1 MSRPWVARASTVSL
15 AVLCAVLASGLF
27 GGRAL
32 ADGDPASD
40 VLITHSYYVPAD
52 AKASTRQEDQ
62 LGSLLQAA
70 DRAGLPIRVAV
81 IPAEYDLGSALQ
93 AWRRPQSYSE
103 FLGYELSNSYKSAL
117 LIVMP
122 NGFGL
127 NWPDHP
133 MTQALRSL
141 SAVKVRSGRGGLLT
155 SAEAAVRVVAAAG
168 GVRLAA
174 GSDAAAAA
182 SSSSSASHGIPT
194 IAIVIVFAWALAIAA
209 FVVVRRARRRPPR
222 PARAAQSR
230 PSGAAQPRPRLAL
243 SRLVALEAGAM
254 SIALVVGVVL
264 VVMKVTTQSAQDPAA
279 GVNAPFLFHA
289 GRRPAPAFKLTGQ
302 HGQPVTLA
310 AYRGRP
316 VIVTFIDPL
325 CRNLCPL
332 AAHVLNQLDRELPAA
347 KRVPIIAVSVDVYAD
362 TPADLRQDFRRWG
375 LVPQWTWAVGSG
387 AQLAAVWKRYEVGV
401 SVVTKSVAGITEHIV
416 SHDELAY
423 VIDPAG
429 YERAL
434 FFWPY
439 APQGVEQVLAAV
451 SRA

>member
-1 MSRPWVARASTVSL
+1 ML
-15 AVLCAVLASGLF
+15 AGGLF
-27 GGRAL
+27 GASAL

-40 VLITHSYYVPAD
+40 VLITQTYYVPAD
-52 AKASTRQEDQ
+52 ANASAGQDGQ
-62 LGSLLQAA
+62 LASLLRAA
-70 DRAGLPIRVAV
+70 DRAGLPIRLAV
-81 IPAEYDLGSALQ
+81 IPAKYDLGSAFG
-93 AWRRPQSYSE
+93 AWRRPQAYSE

-127 NWPDHP
+127 NWPGHSITRP
-133 MTQALRSL
+133 LRSL
-141 SAVKVRSGRGGLLT
+141 SAIAIHSGRGGLL
-155 SAEAAVRVVAAAG
+155 SAAEAAVRVVAAAG

-174 GSDAAAAA
+174 AADTAATA
-182 SSSSSASHGIPT
+182 SSSASASGGIPT
-194 IAIVIVFAWALAIAA
+194 LAIVIVFAWALVIAA
-209 FVVVRRARRRPPR
+209 FIVVRRARRRRPR
-222 PARAAQSR
+222 PAVAAQSR
-230 PSGAAQPRPRLAL
+230 PSSAAQPRPRFAL
-243 SRLVALEAGAM
+243 SRFVVLEGLAMSVALV
-254 SIALVVGVVL
+254 LGVVL
-264 VVMKVTTQSAQDPAA
+264 VVVKVTTNQSSSDPAA

-310 AYRGRP
+310 AYRGKP

-347 KRVPIIAVSVDVYAD
+347 KRVPIVAVSVDVYAD

-375 LVPQWTWAVGSG
+375 LVPQWTWAVGNA
-387 AQLAAVWKRYEVGV
+387 AQLAAVWRRYEVGV

-439 APQGVEQVLAAV
+439 ASAGVKQVLAAV